1 MKKKILVLGSANIDL
16 LLRIP
21 RFHAPGETLAG
32 EDLVTAFGGKGANQ
46 AVAAKLLGAN
56 VSFAAKL
63 GDDPNGKS
71 YRQYLLERGFDPRFL
86 LHDKKTPTGAAVIEI
101 GPGGENRII
110 VSPGAN
116 GTFSPGDLKK
126 MADAWKKTEIFVAQ
140 LEIPL
145 ETVRTGLDLARRQ
158 GALTILNPAPA
169 RPLPSKILSLVDFLA
184 PNEIETRLMTGREI
198 KREEDL
204 SKAAGEFLK
213 RGVKNV
219 VITLGERGVFFKNRF
234 EEMRLEAFK
243 IKAVDTTA
251 CGDAFVG
258 ALAWGLAEGRGIE
271 EGLIFASACGA
282 LTATQLGAQPSLPSR
297 REVEDFLRKRGQ
309 P

>member
-1 MKKKILVLGSANIDL
+1 VKKKILVLGSANIDL

-21 RFHAPGETLAG
+21 RFHAPGETLTG
-32 EDLVTAFGGKGANQ
+32 EDLITAFGGKGANQ

-56 VSFAAKL
+56 VSFAAKF

-71 YRQYLLERGFDPRFL
+71 YSRYLCGKGFDPRFL
-86 LHDKKTPTGAAVIEI
+86 LRDKKSPTGAAVIAI
-101 GPGGENRII
+101 GPDGENRII

-116 GTFSPGDLKK
+116 GVVSPAALLRL
-126 MADAWKKTEIFVAQ
+126 ANAWKEAEIFVSQ

-145 ETVRTGLDLARRQ
+145 ETVRAGLDLARRQ

-169 RPLPSKILSLVDFLA
+169 RPLSSKILSLVDFLV

-204 SKAAGEFLK
+204 SKAAAEFLK
-213 RGVKNV
+213 KGVRNV
-219 VITLGERGVFFKNRF
+219 VITLGERGVFFKNRL

-258 ALAWGLAEGRGIE
+258 ALAWGLAEGKGIE

-297 REVEDFLRKRGQ
+297 REVEDFLRKRGK